1 MIEEKRLYA
10 INVNLAGRSV
20 KISFFQLGEN
30 LGQAEWGG
38 GDTTGS
44 PGLRSV
50 QHTTLSKSQ
59 LLYRALFSSVK
70 WVMDC
75 HGFPPNVRVVKQVF
89 LFSLE

>member
-1 MIEEKRLYA
+1 MIEEKRVYA
-10 INVNLAGRSV
+10 INVNLAGRSA

-50 QHTTLSKSQ
+50 HHTTLSKSQ
-59 LLYRALFSSVK
+59 LLYRALCFHLLNGL
-70 WVMDC
+70 MDY
-75 HGFPPNVRVVKQVF
+75 HGFF
-89 LFSLE
+89 TLMSE